1 MVVSDDHYVHVSLIL
16 CVVLI
21 VCLMIFS
28 LDIPGM
34 GHSGMSV
41 NMMVSS
47 EGIKLTSIENGR
59 VIANHDMQGISFASG
74 GEKVLGTLY
83 NVLFQG
89 SSQIPFSYLG
99 CLGWSHKYPNS
110 GASIKPRAMSVP
122 KKYV

>member
-1 MVVSDDHYVHVSLIL
+1 M
-16 CVVLI
+16 VLI
-21 VCLMIFS
+21 VCLIIIS
-28 LDIPGM
+28 LDVPGM

-89 SSQIPFSYLG
+89 SSQVLFGYL
-99 CLGWSHKYPNS
+99 
-110 GASIKPRAMSVP
+110 PRVVWVGHINIQTVGP
-122 KKYV
+122 

>member
-1 MVVSDDHYVHVSLIL
+1 M
-16 CVVLI
+16 VLI
-21 VCLMIFS
+21 VCLMIIS

-74 GEKVLGTLY
+74 GEKVRGTLY

-89 SSQIPFSYLG
+89 SSQVLFSYLPWVVWAG
-99 CLGWSHKYPNS
+99 HINIQTVGP
-110 GASIKPRAMSVP
+110 
-122 KKYV
+122 

>member
-1 MVVSDDHYVHVSLIL
+1 M
-16 CVVLI
+16 VLI
-21 VCLMIFS
+21 VCLIIIS
-28 LDIPGM
+28 LDVPGMM

-89 SSQIPFSYLG
+89 SSQVPFGYLG
-99 CLGWSHKYPNS
+99 CLVWASKYPNS
-110 GASIKPRAMSVP
+110 GALIKPRAVSVP
-122 KKYV
+122 KKYVQYNDVSVN

>member
-1 MVVSDDHYVHVSLIL
+1 MCYHTCPNDVMVVSDDHYVHVSLIL

-21 VCLMIFS
+21 VCLIIIS
-28 LDIPGM
+28 LDVPGM

-89 SSQIPFSYLG
+89 SSQVLFGYLLRVVWAG
-99 CLGWSHKYPNS
+99 HINIQTVG
-110 GASIKPRAMSVP
+110 PR
-122 KKYV
+122 

>member
-1 MVVSDDHYVHVSLIL
+1 M
-16 CVVLI
+16 VLI
-21 VCLMIFS
+21 VCLIIIS
-28 LDIPGM
+28 LDVPGM

-89 SSQIPFSYLG
+89 SSQVLFGYL
-99 CLGWSHKYPNS
+99 
-110 GASIKPRAMSVP
+110 PRVAWAGHINIQTVGP
-122 KKYV
+122 R